1 MLRPA
6 VEGRVA
12 PESGGRTY
20 MVYGFDLARNAVE
33 ELQVLLNECV
43 GCDVAQAGIFLKFQH
58 E

>member
-1 MLRPA
+1 
-6 VEGRVA
+6 
-12 PESGGRTY
+12 

-43 GCDVAQAGIFLKFQH
+43 GCDVAQADIFLKFQH